1 MGPEGKATS
10 VAGRRCGG
18 ASSHGGFSRS
28 QTRRGCFYVLCGR
41 GDPRIWHEPRRGN
54 HPPLCDS
61 TGSDPPPG
69 RIRIDCR
76 FRHNRAG
83 SSEAG
88 MASEKFTVIVT
99 SDRYGN
105 ETHGLELE
113 QELIGQVTDIDIT
126 LLSRAS
132 ISEED
137 LIRVAQDADAMLVS
151 TREAITR
158 RVLENIP
165 RVKVISRYGVGLD
178 NVDLDAAADAGI
190 VVTHYP
196 GYCTSEVADH
206 ALSMILALNR
216 RIVEQDRALRE
227 GAWVEHG
234 PATRRILRGP
244 VQPLR
249 EQTLGIIGFGRIGQ
263 AVAARATPFG
273 VNIIAA
279 DPHIDPEI
287 IRGAGAEP
295 VTLEELLARSD
306 IVTVHAPL
314 TPQTRGLIDAEAL
327 ARMKPTAVLV
337 NTARGPIIDLPALA
351 RALEEGKLAGAALD
365 VVDPEPLQ
373 ADSPFYSMP
382 NVILTPHSAYY
393 SERSVDVVRR
403 ETLNEALQVLRGKRP
418 RTVANPAVLSKVTLE
433 A

>member
-1 MGPEGKATS
+1 MTTNGK
-10 VAGRRCGG
+10 
-18 ASSHGGFSRS
+18 F
-28 QTRRGCFYVLCGR
+28 
-41 GDPRIWHEPRRGN
+41 N
-54 HPPLCDS
+54 
-61 TGSDPPPG
+61 
-69 RIRIDCR
+69 
-76 FRHNRAG
+76 
-83 SSEAG
+83 
-88 MASEKFTVIVT
+88 VIVT

-113 QELIGQVTDIDIT
+113 QELVAAVTDLDVT
-126 LLSRAS
+126 LLGRAS
-132 ISEED
+132 TTED
-137 LIRVAQDADAMLVS
+137 ELIRVAQDADAMLVS

-206 ALSMILALNR
+206 ALAMILALNR

-244 VQPLR
+244 IQPLR

-263 AVAARATPFG
+263 AVAARAKPFG
-273 VNIIAA
+273 VNLIAA
-279 DPHIDPEI
+279 DPYIDSEI

-295 VTLEELLARSD
+295 VSLEELLARSD
-306 IVTVHAPL
+306 IVTIHTPL
-314 TPQTRGLIDAEAL
+314 TPKTRGMIDAAAL
-327 ARMKPTAVLV
+327 ARMKPSTVLV
-337 NTARGPIIDLPALA
+337 NTARGPIIDLSALA
-351 RALEEGKLAGAALD
+351 RALQEGIIAGAALD
-365 VVDPEPLQ
+365 VVDPEPLV
-373 ADSPFYSMP
+373 ADSPFYGMP

-403 ETLNEALQVLRGKRP
+403 ETLLEALQVLRGKSP
-418 RTVANPAVLSKVTLE
+418 RTVANPGVLSKVTL
-433 A
+433 AP